1 MAGILVVE
9 DHAVLSGAMAESLRA
24 HGFGEVHVADP
35 DDLGRESVLSLAER
49 LRPDLVLLDLFL
61 GGDHSGLPL
70 VAPLVELGAR
80 VVILSS
86 SQDRA
91 LLARCLQAGAVGLLD
106 KAMRF
111 DALVDSV
118 RKAAAGES
126 LVDESQRAELL
137 AGLSRQEEE
146 ERARLAPF
154 EQLTSSER
162 EVLAMLLEGTAP
174 KQIARSRGVSLATV
188 RNQVRAVLA
197 KLGVSSEREALALV
211 REVGWTHRRSG
222 RFE

>member
-1 MAGILVVE
+1 M
-9 DHAVLSGAMAESLRA
+9 
-24 HGFGEVHVADP
+24 
-35 DDLGRESVLSLAER
+35 
-49 LRPDLVLLDLFL
+49 
-61 GGDHSGLPL
+61 
-70 VAPLVELGAR
+70 
-80 VVILSS
+80 
-86 SQDRA
+86 
-91 LLARCLQAGAVGLLD
+91 
-106 KAMRF
+106 
-111 DALVDSV
+111 
-118 RKAAAGES
+118 
-126 LVDESQRAELL
+126 DESQRAELL